1 MKIFTRTIPEYVAKI
16 ALEISNDKITVTE
29 EGYESAVTASRRLLA
44 VVYFGVLFVGYVDV
58 LFEQTFSIDIY
69 IFVIVTSLTTLF
81 ALISLRKRINER
93 TNSTEYDLNVEDEF
107 FFAFI
112 TFQVGIIFLLLIMS
126 FRALAEPIAA
136 IIPTDSLIFP
146 ISVPII
152 EKLSFDT
159 VIKTIYFIPFL
170 FYMIEDSIMRDSIE
184 QYKEETD
191 SSEFSIIS
199 KMRSYLM
206 IDDRFIQFKLVV
218 IFLSGFN
225 FSIIAKVLP
234 RPYNEVW
241 LITIVVF
248 VPIGWILYNTV
259 KPIYLSFIFIKKT
272 VSKDKYEFIDENK
285 NS

>member
-1 MKIFTRTIPEYVAKI
+1 M
-16 ALEISNDKITVTE
+16 EISNDKITVTE

-112 TFQVGIIFLLLIMS
+112 TFQIGIIFLLLIIS
-126 FRALAEPIAA
+126 FRALAGPIAA

-146 ISVPII
+146 ISVPVI

-159 VIKTIYFIPFL
+159 VIKAIYFIPFL

-184 QYKEETD
+184 QNKEETD

-218 IFLSGFN
+218 MFLAGFN

-248 VPIGWILYNTV
+248 VPIGWVLYNTV
-259 KPIYLSFIFIKKT
+259 KPIYLGFIFIKKT